1 MFHGQTN
8 LRRLRATGFRHGLV
22 GILAMALLAAAS
34 VPAFGD
40 DQPTPD
46 AATVA
51 AQVKQWGV
59 GKNVKMTLSNGEHL
73 TGHIRSIGPDSFTV
87 KVSKAERTI
96 PYSQVSFIKDPPGPL
111 TWILVGAAIVLVT
124 VLIVHH

>member
-1 MFHGQTN
+1 MIQRQTN
-8 LRRLRATGFRHGLV
+8 VRRLGATGFRNGLV

-34 VPAFGD
+34 VPAFGA

-46 AATVA
+46 AAVVA
-51 AQVKQWGV
+51 AQVKHWGV
-59 GKNVKMTLSNGEHL
+59 GKIVKMTLANGEHL

-87 KVSKAERTI
+87 KVSKTQRTI

-124 VLIVHH
+124 VLIIHH